1 MSEYDGWHQPIK
13 QQKDI
18 IMQNKEVRG
27 IFLAHVSQN
36 RENLEEAVDKY
47 DSEWYTV
54 RNDMAELGMEVT
66 PDELKDLTELI
77 RDCFNVLDWEIED
90 E

>member
-1 MSEYDGWHQPIK
+1 M
-13 QQKDI
+13 
-18 IMQNKEVRG
+18 MQNKEVRD

-36 RENLEEAVDKY
+36 RESLQEAIDKY

-66 PDELKDLTELI
+66 PDELKNLTELI
-77 RDCFNVLDWEIED
+77 RDCFDILGWEIED
-90 E
+90 ED